1 MRYFWFVVLFFIV
14 AYLVPLAGRPL
25 VTPDEFRY
33 AEIPREMIANGDYV
47 TPRLLDVR
55 YFEKP
60 VLGYWLTAG
69 CFKIFGDNAFSIRL
83 PAALGAGLAALLIWI
98 LVDQA
103 LRDRKLAALAAI
115 FYLSCGLVYGV
126 GTFAVLD
133 SQTTA
138 FITGILVTSYLAAV
152 EPHFNRRKVLL
163 LVFCGVFTALAF
175 LAKGFIA
182 FAVPALAMLGFLLW
196 ERRWKEFLL
205 LPWIPLVVALAL
217 IAPWAIAIH
226 KAEPDYWRYFIMIEH
241 WQRFTADAPGQ
252 HPEPFWFLIPFLIG
266 GVFPA
271 ALLLIP
277 GFTVGRV
284 ALERILRQPLYRFCL
299 SAVVLPFLF
308 VSASSGKHATNNQPC
323 FPPRAGPAAAGNAA
337 NLKSEERRTQS
348 LFSGDAHDMGR
359 IARSRVARI
368 RCGAVPAF
376 HGADLLRLVF
386 PRGRRHGGGRAG
398 VRRGAADLPA
408 CGLADTVSSLLRRYG
423 ASAGDRRLGDPGRAA
438 R

>member
-98 LVDQA
+98 LVDQS

-277 GFTVGRV
+277 GFTVGRA

-308 VSASSGKHATNNQPC
+308 FSASSGKLATYILPC
-323 FPPRAGPAAAGNAA
+323 FPPLAVPAAAVIAAYFKSGGHNRCFQVMLTIWGGLLAVASLGFGVVLFLPFMERISYGWCFPAAIAMAVVNDFNADYP
-337 NLKSEERRTQS
+337 LE
-348 LFSGDAHDMGR
+348 F
-359 IARSRVARI
+359 
-368 RCGAVPAF
+368 
-376 HGADLLRLVF
+376 
-386 PRGRRHGGGRAG
+386 
-398 VRRGAADLPA
+398 
-408 CGLADTVSSLLRRYG
+408 
-423 ASAGDRRLGDPGRAA
+423 
-438 R
+438 